1 MRTPAPW
8 ILAEG
13 HRQRVRAE
21 GPVPAPVQRVLDELG
36 ASPRWTGM
44 KLEAGPD
51 GILVTR
57 RSSGDR
63 EWLYDLWLAERLAAA
78 A

>member
-1 MRTPAPW
+1 
-8 ILAEG
+8 
-13 HRQRVRAE
+13 
-21 GPVPAPVQRVLDELG
+21 
-36 ASPRWTGM
+36 M
-44 KLEAGPD
+44 KLDAGPD